1 MDRNVDN
8 KVIILGADW
17 CTGCK
22 TIKKK
27 LKEKNIRYKY
37 VCIPP
42 GQAGWDMVEALTGRR
57 AIPQVFYHFGTL
69 KSFNEALIG
78 EL

>member
-1 MDRNVDN
+1 MDNRV
-8 KVIILGADW
+8 VILGADW
-17 CTGCK
+17 CSGCK

-27 LKEKNIRYKY
+27 LKEKNIKYKY

-42 GQAGWDMVEALTGRR
+42 GQAGWDMVEALTGKR

-69 KSFNEALIG
+69 KAFNEALIG